1 MAAVALFTAVDF
13 GRRVAAIYRL
23 RREKARLEQEIAQ
36 EEARREEL
44 EAYKG
49 YVQSDEFV
57 EQWARTEGKMVKPGE
72 TPVVPVP
79 VRTPTLSEKHP
90 PEESQA
96 AEGAHW
102 REWWELFF
110 GSEFKRRPGDSHLF
124 GTGGS
129 QKMARYSSLS
139 VFPTSRSR
147 VTVTWVNSLKSPAAC
162 RADLTRKRSCCI
174 I

>member
-13 GRRVAAIYRL
+13 GRVAAIYRL

-57 EQWARTEGKMVKPGE
+57 EQWARTEGRMVKPRE
-72 TPVVPVP
+72 TPVVSILA
-79 VRTPTLSEKHP
+79 RTPPPPAEPP
-90 PEESQA
+90 PEKGQA
-96 AEGAHW
+96 AEGARW